1 MMQFTVKLIY
11 AGRLVTA
18 LCPRSVSIYLIF
30 LFFIINNTLAT
41 GSYLN
46 ISEYFI
52 YTIVYTN

>member
-11 AGRLVTA
+11 AGRLVTT